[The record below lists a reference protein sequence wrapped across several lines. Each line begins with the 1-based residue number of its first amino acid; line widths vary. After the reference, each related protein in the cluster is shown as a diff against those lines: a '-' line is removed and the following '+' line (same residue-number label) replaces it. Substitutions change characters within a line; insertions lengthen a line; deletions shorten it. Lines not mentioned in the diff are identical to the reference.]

1 MKPLSLN
8 KPHLIVMVG
17 IPGAGK
23 SSFAQSFAASFRAP
37 LISHDRILQEIFD
50 SPEHTKKEAIIT
62 AGVAEYML
70 DESLKTSQTIVYDGV
85 SNTRSSRADIVKK
98 AKNAGYETLLIWVQI
113 DQATARK
120 RLVAESKKRSVISPD
135 QFETY
140 LKKFNPPQN
149 SEKVVVISG
158 KHTYF
163 SQLKIVLK
171 RLADPQ
177 NTMVKQPETTRPSA
191 VRRFLIR

>member
-1 MKPLSLN
+1 MKPLSLS

-23 SSFAQSFAASFRAP
+23 SSFAKSFATSFGAP
-37 LISHDRILQEIFD
+37 FISHDRILQEIFD
-50 SPEHTKKEAIIT
+50 SPEHTKKEEIIT

-70 DESLKTSQTIVYDGV
+70 DESLKTRQTVVYDGL
-85 SNTRSSRADIVKK
+85 SSTRSSRAEIVKK
-98 AKNAGYETLLIWVQI
+98 AKNAGYKTLIIWVQT

-120 RLVAESKKRSVISPD
+120 RLVLESKKRSVINPD
-135 QFETY
+135 QFETFV
-140 LKKFNPPQN
+140 KKFNPPQATE
-149 SEKVVVISG
+149 SVVVISG
-158 KHTYF
+158 KHTYS

-177 NTMVKQPETTRPSA
+177 DTIIKQPEVTRASA
-191 VRRFLIR
+191 VKRFLIR

>member
-23 SSFAQSFAASFRAP
+23 SSFAKSFAAFFKAP

-50 SPEHTKKEAIIT
+50 SPERTKKEEIIT
-62 AGVAEYML
+62 AGIAEYML
-70 DESLKTSQTIVYDGV
+70 DETLKTGQTVVYDGL
-85 SNTRSSRADIVKK
+85 SNTRSSRAEIIKK
-98 AKNAGYETLLIWVQI
+98 AKNLGYETLLIWVQT

-120 RLVAESKKRSVISPD
+120 RLIAESKKRSVINPD

-140 LKKFNPPQN
+140 LKKFNPPQKN
-149 SEKVVVISG
+149 EKVVVISG
-158 KHTYF
+158 KHTYS

-177 NTMVKQPETTRPSA
+177 NTIIKQPEAPRTGT

>member
-23 SSFAQSFAASFRAP
+23 SSFAKSFAASFKAP
-37 LISHDRILQEIFD
+37 LISHDYILQEIFD
-50 SPEHTKKEAIIT
+50 SPERTKKEEIIT

-70 DESLKTSQTIVYDGV
+70 DETLKTGQTIVYDGL
-85 SNTRSSRADIVKK
+85 SNTRVSRAEIVKK
-98 AKNAGYETLLIWVQI
+98 AKNAGYKTLLIWVQT

-120 RLVAESKKRSVISPD
+120 RLIAESKKRSVINPE
-135 QFETY
+135 QFDTY
-140 LKKFNPPQN
+140 VNKFSAPQQN
-149 SEKVVVISG
+149 ENVVVISG
-158 KHTYF
+158 KHTYS

-177 NTMVKQPETTRPSA
+177 DTVVKQPEPTRPNA

>member
-23 SSFAQSFAASFRAP
+23 SSFAKSFAASFKAP
-37 LISHDRILQEIFD
+37 LISHDHILQEIFD
-50 SPEHTKKEAIIT
+50 SPERTKKEEIIT

-70 DESLKTSQTIVYDGV
+70 DETLKTGQTIVYDGL
-85 SNTRSSRADIVKK
+85 SSTRSSRAEIVKK
-98 AKNAGYETLLIWVQI
+98 AKNAGYKTLLIWVQT

-120 RLVAESKKRSVISPD
+120 RLITESKKRSVINPE

-140 LKKFNPPQN
+140 VNKFSAPQQN
-149 SEKVVVISG
+149 ENVVVISG
-158 KHTYF
+158 KHTYS

-177 NTMVKQPETTRPSA
+177 DIVVKQPEATRPNA